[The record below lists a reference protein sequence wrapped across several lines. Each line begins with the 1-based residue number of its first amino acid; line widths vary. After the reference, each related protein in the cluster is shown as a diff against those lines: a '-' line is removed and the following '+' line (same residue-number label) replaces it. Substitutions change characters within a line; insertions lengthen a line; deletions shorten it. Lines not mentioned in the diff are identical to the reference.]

1 MNLRSNIFTFYQVF
15 LKISS
20 EENMETKEKPGPTSP
35 LTDDSKYSM
44 QTHMIY
50 GKSISKKWDYSHH
63 VVAPISSSVI
73 FRLDSVERG
82 AEGFRE
88 FANSNILGKDAV
100 PIYIYDRLGEPNK
113 DMLEENLA
121 YVERG
126 EMAVTFATGMGAISG
141 ILGILTKSGDEII
154 SHKTLYGCT
163 YSLLNNWYP
172 RYNIKFTPVD
182 LTKTESLR
190 QIITERTTV
199 IYFESPSNPNLDI
212 IDIGRIRV
220 ICDGINKCRNEE
232 NHIHIVV
239 DNTFATPYCQ
249 RPIELG
255 ADFTIHSLTKGIGGF
270 GTDMGGVVI
279 GPNKYQD
286 ILLLYRK
293 DFGAVLSTK
302 AAWTVLTYGLPTL
315 HLRIS
320 QQIKSAMVIAE
331 FLNSHPKIEF
341 VNYPGLP
348 SYKFHELAKKQM
360 RDYNNNFAPGSL
372 IYFGLKGD
380 NGYERKENGRKM
392 MNFAAK
398 NAYTMTLAVSLGHT
412 RTLLEHPASMTHSM
426 IPADKLSDLGIDPG
440 GIRLAVGLENI
451 DDLLTDL
458 EKCLR
463 II

>member
-1 MNLRSNIFTFYQVF
+1 
-15 LKISS
+15 
-20 EENMETKEKPGPTSP
+20 METKEKAAQTSVP
-35 LTDDSKYSM
+35 TDDSKYSM

-50 GKSISKKWDYSHH
+50 GKSISRKWDYSHH
-63 VVAPISSSVI
+63 VVAPITSSVI

-88 FANSNILGKDAV
+88 FANSKMLGKDSV

-121 YVERG
+121 YIEKG

-172 RYNIKFTPVD
+172 RYNIKFTPID
-182 LTKTESLR
+182 LTKTESLKNL
-190 QIITERTTV
+190 ITERTKV
-199 IYFESPSNPNLDI
+199 IYFESPSNPNQDI
-212 IDIGRIRV
+212 IDKGRIRK
-220 ICDGINKCRNEE
+220 ICDDINKDRTEE
-232 NHIHIVV
+232 NSLHIVV

-279 GPNKYQD
+279 GQNKYQD

-293 DFGAVLSTK
+293 DFGAVLNTK

-320 QQIKSAMVIAE
+320 QQIKNAMIAAE

-348 SYKFHELAKKQM
+348 SYKFHELAKKQL

-380 NGYERKENGRKM
+380 NSVERKENGRKM

-426 IPADKLSDLGIDPG
+426 IPAERLNDFGIDPG

-451 DDLLTDL
+451 NDLLMDL
-458 EKCLR
+458 DKCLG